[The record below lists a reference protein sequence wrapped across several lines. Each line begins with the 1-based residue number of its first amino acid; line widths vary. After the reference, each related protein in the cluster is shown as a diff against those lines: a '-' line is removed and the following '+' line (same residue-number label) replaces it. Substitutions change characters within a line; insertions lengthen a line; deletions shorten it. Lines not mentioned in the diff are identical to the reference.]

1 MSPESAGR
9 ISAQTST
16 TDSYREIFT
25 AGIWSNN
32 PGMAQLLGLCPLLA
46 VSRTLLTGL
55 ALGIATL
62 LVICATNVLVSVA
75 RRWIDARVRLPA
87 LVLIIAAFVTSVD
100 LLFKAWWFDMYG
112 EIGLFIPLIVTNCVI
127 LSRAEAFAIRN
138 PLLPALL
145 DGLGHGLGFLLV
157 LTALG
162 AARELFSQGLLIAS
176 LPPGGFFALAG
187 LIALRN
193 VLLTRKVASR

>member
-1 MSPESAGR
+1 M
-9 ISAQTST
+9 TSQAST
-16 TDSYREIFT
+16 AANYREIFRS
-25 AGIWSNN
+25 GLWSNN
-32 PGMAQLLGLCPLLA
+32 PGIAQLLGLCPLLA

-62 LVICATNVLVSVA
+62 LVVCATNALVSLT

-100 LLFKAWWFDMYG
+100 LLFKAYWFELHG

-127 LSRAEAFAIRN
+127 LSRAEAFASRN

-157 LTALG
+157 LAVLG
-162 AARELFSQGLLIAS
+162 AVRELVGNGLLIAS

-193 VLLTRKVASR
+193 FIQHRRKPPDDP

>member
-1 MSPESAGR
+1 MSPETAGKMT
-9 ISAQTST
+9 AQTST
-16 TDSYREIFT
+16 TGSYREIFS

-62 LVICATNVLVSVA
+62 LVICATNVLVSLF
-75 RRWIDARVRLPA
+75 RPWIDARVRLPS
-87 LVLIIAAFVTSVD
+87 LVLIIAAFVTSID
-100 LLFKAWWFDMYG
+100 LLFKAYWFDMYG

-127 LSRAEAFAIRN
+127 LSRAESFASRN
-138 PLLPALL
+138 RLLPALL

-176 LPPGGFFALAG
+176 LPLDGFFALAG

-193 VLLTRKVASR
+193 SLLTRKVASR

>member
-1 MSPESAGR
+1 MITPA
-9 ISAQTST
+9 AT
-16 TDSYREIFT
+16 TGSYREIFS
-25 AGIWSNN
+25 AGVWSNN
-32 PGMAQLLGLCPLLA
+32 PGMAQLLGLCPLIA

-62 LVICATNVLVSVA
+62 LVICATNVLVSLC
-75 RRWIDARVRLPA
+75 RPWIDSRVRLPA
-87 LVLIIAAFVTSVD
+87 LVLIIAAFVTCID
-100 LLFKAWWFDMYG
+100 LLFKAYWFDMYG

-127 LSRAEAFAIRN
+127 LSRAEAFASRN
-138 PLLPALL
+138 ALPPALL

-157 LTALG
+157 LAALG
-162 AARELFSQGLLIAS
+162 AMRELFSQGLLIAS

-193 VLLTRKVASR
+193 VWLNRKIAPR

>member
-1 MSPESAGR
+1 MH
-9 ISAQTST
+9 TST
-16 TDSYREIFT
+16 SSYREIFRT
-25 AGIWSNN
+25 GLWSNN

-46 VSRTLLTGL
+46 VSRTLITGL

-62 LVICATNVLVSVA
+62 LVICATNVLVSSC
-75 RRWIDARVRLPA
+75 RKWIDARVRLPA

-100 LLFKAWWFDMYG
+100 LIFKAYWFDLYG

-157 LTALG
+157 LTVLG
-162 AARELFSQGLLIAS
+162 AVREVIGGGLLIAS

-187 LIALRN
+187 LIALRSFWLGKRN
-193 VLLTRKVASR
+193 AAR

>member
-1 MSPESAGR
+1 MTT
-9 ISAQTST
+9 QTST
-16 TDSYREIFT
+16 AGSYRQIFS

-62 LVICATNVLVSVA
+62 MVICATNVLVSA
-75 RRWIDARVRLPA
+75 SRTWIDTRVRLPA
-87 LVLIIAAFVTSVD
+87 LVLIIAAFVTSID
-100 LLFKAWWFDMYG
+100 LLFKAYWFDMYG

-127 LSRAEAFAIRN
+127 LSRAEAFASRN
-138 PLLPALL
+138 RLLPALL
-145 DGLGHGLGFLLV
+145 DGLGHGIGFLLV
-157 LTALG
+157 LAALG
-162 AARELFSQGLLIAS
+162 AVRELFSQGLLIAS

-193 VLLTRKVASR
+193 FLLNKRASAP

>member
-1 MSPESAGR
+1 M
-9 ISAQTST
+9 TSQAST
-16 TDSYREIFT
+16 AANYREIFRS
-25 AGIWSNN
+25 GLWSNN
-32 PGMAQLLGLCPLLA
+32 PGIAQLLGLCPLLA

-62 LVICATNVLVSVA
+62 LVVCATNALVSLT

-100 LLFKAWWFDMYG
+100 QLFKAWWFELYG

-127 LSRAEAFAIRN
+127 LSRAEAFASRN

-157 LTALG
+157 LAVLG
-162 AARELFSQGLLIAS
+162 AVREVLGNGLLIAS

-193 VLLTRKVASR
+193 FIQHRRKPPDDP

>member
-1 MSPESAGR
+1 MT
-9 ISAQTST
+9 AQTVT
-16 TDSYREIFT
+16 AGSYRKILS

-62 LVICATNVLVSVA
+62 LVICATNVLVSFC
-75 RRWIDARVRLPA
+75 RLWIDSRVRLPA
-87 LVLIIAAFVTSVD
+87 LVLIIAALVTSID
-100 LLFKAWWFDMYG
+100 LVFKAYWFDMYG

-127 LSRAEAFAIRN
+127 LSRAEAFASRN
-138 PLLPALL
+138 RLLPALL
-145 DGLGHGLGFLLV
+145 DGLGHGIGFLLV

-162 AARELFSQGLLIAS
+162 AVRELFSQGLLIAS

-193 VLLTRKVASR
+193 RWLSSRAG

>member
-1 MSPESAGR
+1 M
-9 ISAQTST
+9 TSQVST
-16 TDSYREIFT
+16 ARNYREILRS
-25 AGIWSNN
+25 GIWSNN

-46 VSRTLLTGL
+46 VSRTLITGL

-62 LVICATNVLVSVA
+62 LVVCATNALVSLT

-100 LLFKAWWFDMYG
+100 LLFKAWWFELYG

-127 LSRAEAFAIRN
+127 LSRAEAFASRN

-157 LTALG
+157 LAVLG
-162 AARELFSQGLLIAS
+162 AVRELVGNGLLIAS

-193 VLLTRKVASR
+193 FIQHRRKPPDDP

>member
-1 MSPESAGR
+1 MTV
-9 ISAQTST
+9 QTST
-16 TDSYREIFT
+16 TSYREIFST
-25 AGIWSNN
+25 GLWSNN

-46 VSRTLLTGL
+46 VSRTLITGL

-62 LVICATNVLVSVA
+62 LVICATNVLVSFC

-100 LLFKAWWFDMYG
+100 LVFKAYWFDLYG
-112 EIGLFIPLIVTNCVI
+112 EIGLFVPLIVTNCVI

-162 AARELFSQGLLIAS
+162 AVREMVGSGLLIAS

-193 VLLTRKVASR
+193 FRLNKRIAAHDP

>member
-1 MSPESAGR
+1 MAT
-9 ISAQTST
+9 QTSAI
-16 TDSYREIFT
+16 SYRKIFST
-25 AGIWSNN
+25 GLWSNN

-46 VSRTLLTGL
+46 VSRTLITGL

-62 LVICATNVLVSVA
+62 LVICATNVLVSLC

-87 LVLIIAAFVTSVD
+87 LVLIIAAFVTSID
-100 LLFKAWWFDMYG
+100 LLFKAYWFHMYI

-138 PLLPALL
+138 PLLPSLL

-162 AARELFSQGLLIAS
+162 GVRELIAGGLLIAS

-193 VLLTRKVASR
+193 LRLNKRTAAHDT

>member
-1 MSPESAGR
+1 MSA
-9 ISAQTST
+9 
-16 TDSYREIFT
+16 YKEI
-25 AGIWSNN
+25 AWNGIWKQNTIL
-32 PGMAQLLGLCPLLA
+32 AQVLGLCPLLA
-46 VSRTLLTGL
+46 VSRTLITGL

-62 LVICATNVLVSVA
+62 LVVCATNALVSLT

-100 LLFKAWWFDMYG
+100 LLFKAYWFELHG

-127 LSRAEAFAIRN
+127 LSRAEAFASRN

-157 LTALG
+157 LAVLG
-162 AARELFSQGLLIAS
+162 AVRELVGNGLLIAS

-193 VLLTRKVASR
+193 FIQHRRKPPDDP

>member
-1 MSPESAGR
+1 M
-9 ISAQTST
+9 TSQAST
-16 TDSYREIFT
+16 AANYREIFRS
-25 AGIWSNN
+25 GLWSNN
-32 PGMAQLLGLCPLLA
+32 PGIAQLLGLCPLLA

-62 LVICATNVLVSVA
+62 LVVCATNALVSLT

-100 LLFKAWWFDMYG
+100 LLFKAYWFELHG

-127 LSRAEAFAIRN
+127 LSRAEAFASRN

-157 LTALG
+157 LAVLG
-162 AARELFSQGLLIAS
+162 AVRELLGNGLLIAS

-193 VLLTRKVASR
+193 FIQHRRKPPDDP

>member
-1 MSPESAGR
+1 M
-9 ISAQTST
+9 TSQAST
-16 TDSYREIFT
+16 AANYREIFRS
-25 AGIWSNN
+25 GLWSNN
-32 PGMAQLLGLCPLLA
+32 PGIAQLLGLCPLLA
-46 VSRTLLTGL
+46 VSRTLITGL

-62 LVICATNVLVSVA
+62 LVVCATNALVSLT

-100 LLFKAWWFDMYG
+100 LLFKAYWFELHG

-127 LSRAEAFAIRN
+127 LSRAEAFASRN
-138 PLLPALL
+138 RLLPALL

-157 LTALG
+157 LAVLG
-162 AARELFSQGLLIAS
+162 AVRELVGNGLLIAS

-193 VLLTRKVASR
+193 FIQHRRKPPDDP

>member
-1 MSPESAGR
+1 MTAPR
-9 ISAQTST
+9 ST
-16 TDSYREIFT
+16 TSSYREILQS
-25 AGIWSNN
+25 GIWSNS

-46 VSRTLLTGL
+46 VSRTLLAGL

-62 LVICATNVLVSVA
+62 LVVCATNALVSLT
-75 RRWIDARVRLPA
+75 RHWIDARVRLPV
-87 LVLIIAAFVTSVD
+87 LVLIIATFVSSVD
-100 LLFKAWWFDMYG
+100 LLFKAYWFDLHG

-127 LSRAEAFAIRN
+127 LGRAEAFASRN

-157 LTALG
+157 LAVLG
-162 AARELFSQGLLIAS
+162 AARELAGGGLLIAS

-193 VLLTRKVASR
+193 FIQHRRKQPDDP

>member
-1 MSPESAGR
+1 M
-9 ISAQTST
+9 TSQAST
-16 TDSYREIFT
+16 AANYREIFRS
-25 AGIWSNN
+25 GLWSNN

-46 VSRTLLTGL
+46 VSRTLITGL

-62 LVICATNVLVSVA
+62 LVVCATNALVSLT

-100 LLFKAWWFDMYG
+100 LLFKAYWFELHG

-127 LSRAEAFAIRN
+127 LSRAEAFASRN

-157 LTALG
+157 LAVLG
-162 AARELFSQGLLIAS
+162 AVRELVGNGLLIAS

-193 VLLTRKVASR
+193 FIQHRRKPPDDP

>member
-1 MSPESAGR
+1 MTTQA
-9 ISAQTST
+9 ST
-16 TDSYREIFT
+16 APNHREIFQS
-25 AGIWSNN
+25 GLWSNN

-46 VSRTLLTGL
+46 VSRTLITGL

-62 LVICATNVLVSVA
+62 LVVCATNALVSLT

-87 LVLIIAAFVTSVD
+87 LVLIIAAFVTSID
-100 LLFKAWWFDMYG
+100 LLFKAYWFELYG

-127 LSRAEAFAIRN
+127 LSRAEAFASRN

-157 LTALG
+157 LAVLG
-162 AARELFSQGLLIAS
+162 AAREVVGSGLLIAS

-193 VLLTRKVASR
+193 FIQHRRKLPDDP

>member
-1 MSPESAGR
+1 M
-9 ISAQTST
+9 TSQAST
-16 TDSYREIFT
+16 AANYREIFRS
-25 AGIWSNN
+25 GLWSKN
-32 PGMAQLLGLCPLLA
+32 PGIAQLLGLCPLLA

-62 LVICATNVLVSVA
+62 LVVCATNALVSLT

-100 LLFKAWWFDMYG
+100 LLFKAWWFELYG
-112 EIGLFIPLIVTNCVI
+112 EIGLFLPLIVTNCVI
-127 LSRAEAFAIRN
+127 LSRAEAFASRN

-157 LTALG
+157 LAVLG
-162 AARELFSQGLLIAS
+162 AVREVLGNGLLIAS

-193 VLLTRKVASR
+193 FIQHRRKPPDDP

>member
-1 MSPESAGR
+1 M
-9 ISAQTST
+9 TSQAST
-16 TDSYREIFT
+16 AVNYREIFRS
-25 AGIWSNN
+25 GLWSNN
-32 PGMAQLLGLCPLLA
+32 PGIAQLLGLCPLLA
-46 VSRTLLTGL
+46 VSRTLITGL

-62 LVICATNVLVSVA
+62 LVVCATNALVSLT

-100 LLFKAWWFDMYG
+100 LLFKAYWFELHG

-127 LSRAEAFAIRN
+127 LSRAEAFASRN
-138 PLLPALL
+138 RLLPALL

-157 LTALG
+157 LAVLG
-162 AARELFSQGLLIAS
+162 AVRELVGNGLLIAS

-193 VLLTRKVASR
+193 FIQHRRKPPDDP

>member
-1 MSPESAGR
+1 M
-9 ISAQTST
+9 TSQAST
-16 TDSYREIFT
+16 ARNYREILRS
-25 AGIWSNN
+25 GIWSNN

-46 VSRTLLTGL
+46 VSRTLITGL

-62 LVICATNVLVSVA
+62 LVVCATNALVSLM
-75 RRWIDARVRLPA
+75 RSWIDPRVRLPA

-100 LLFKAWWFDMYG
+100 LLFKAYWFELYG

-127 LSRAEAFAIRN
+127 LSRAEAFASRN
-138 PLLPALL
+138 PLLPSLL

-157 LTALG
+157 LAVLG
-162 AARELFSQGLLIAS
+162 AARELVAGGLLIAS

-193 VLLTRKVASR
+193 FCLQKWTTSR

>member
-1 MSPESAGR
+1 MTVPA
-9 ISAQTST
+9 ST
-16 TDSYREIFT
+16 GSHREIFLS
-25 AGIWSNN
+25 GIWSNS

-46 VSRTLLTGL
+46 VSRTLVAGL

-62 LVICATNVLVSVA
+62 LVVCATNALVSLT
-75 RRWIDARVRLPA
+75 RHWIDARVRLPA

-100 LLFKAWWFDMYG
+100 LLFKAWWFELYG

-127 LSRAEAFAIRN
+127 LSRAEAFASRN
-138 PLLPALL
+138 PLLPSLL

-157 LTALG
+157 LAALG
-162 AARELFSQGLLIAS
+162 TVRELLGNGLLVAS

-193 VLLTRKVASR
+193 FIQHRRTADP

>member
-1 MSPESAGR
+1 MTV
-9 ISAQTST
+9 QTGT
-16 TDSYREIFT
+16 IGSYREIFST
-25 AGIWSNN
+25 GLWANN

-46 VSRTLLTGL
+46 VSRTLATGL

-62 LVICATNVLVSVA
+62 LVICATNVLVSA
-75 RRWIDARVRLPA
+75 SRTWIDTRVRLPA
-87 LVLIIAAFVTSVD
+87 LVLIVAAFVTSVD
-100 LLFKAWWFDMYG
+100 LLFKAYWFDMYG

-138 PLLPALL
+138 RLLPALL

-162 AARELFSQGLLIAS
+162 AVRELIGNGLLIAS

-193 VLLTRKVASR
+193 VWQNRQARSR

>member
-1 MSPESAGR
+1 M
-9 ISAQTST
+9 TSQAST
-16 TDSYREIFT
+16 AANYREIFRS
-25 AGIWSNN
+25 GLWSNN

-46 VSRTLLTGL
+46 VSRTLITGL

-62 LVICATNVLVSVA
+62 LVVCATNALVSLT

-100 LLFKAWWFDMYG
+100 LLFKAYWFELHG

-127 LSRAEAFAIRN
+127 LSRAEAFASRN
-138 PLLPALL
+138 RLLPALL

-157 LTALG
+157 LAVLG
-162 AARELFSQGLLIAS
+162 AVRELVGNGLLIAN

-193 VLLTRKVASR
+193 FIQHRRKPPDDP

>member
-1 MSPESAGR
+1 M
-9 ISAQTST
+9 TSQAST
-16 TDSYREIFT
+16 NRNYREIFRS
-25 AGIWSNN
+25 GVWSNS

-46 VSRTLLTGL
+46 VSRTLITGL

-62 LVICATNVLVSVA
+62 LVVCATNALVSLT

-100 LLFKAWWFDMYG
+100 LLFKAYWFELHG

-127 LSRAEAFAIRN
+127 LSRAEAFASRN

-157 LTALG
+157 LAVLG
-162 AARELFSQGLLIAS
+162 AVRELVGNGLLIAS

-193 VLLTRKVASR
+193 FIQHRRKPPDDP

>member
-1 MSPESAGR
+1 M
-9 ISAQTST
+9 TSQAST
-16 TDSYREIFT
+16 AANYREIFRS
-25 AGIWSNN
+25 GLWSNN
-32 PGMAQLLGLCPLLA
+32 PGIAQLLGLCPLLA
-46 VSRTLLTGL
+46 VSRTLITGL

-62 LVICATNVLVSVA
+62 LVVCATNALVSLT

-100 LLFKAWWFDMYG
+100 LLFKAYWFELHG

-127 LSRAEAFAIRN
+127 LSRAEAFASRN
-138 PLLPALL
+138 RLLPALL

-157 LTALG
+157 LAVLG
-162 AARELFSQGLLIAS
+162 AVRELVGNGLLIAN

-193 VLLTRKVASR
+193 FIQHRRKPPDDP

>member
-1 MSPESAGR
+1 M
-9 ISAQTST
+9 TSQAST
-16 TDSYREIFT
+16 AANYREIFRS
-25 AGIWSNN
+25 GLWSNN
-32 PGMAQLLGLCPLLA
+32 PGIAQLLGLCPLLA
-46 VSRTLLTGL
+46 VSRTLITGL

-62 LVICATNVLVSVA
+62 LVVCATNALVSLT

-100 LLFKAWWFDMYG
+100 LLFKAYWFELHG

-127 LSRAEAFAIRN
+127 LSRAEAFASRN

-157 LTALG
+157 LAVLG
-162 AARELFSQGLLIAS
+162 AVRELVGNGLLIAS

-193 VLLTRKVASR
+193 FIQHRRKPPDDP

>member
-1 MSPESAGR
+1 MSSQA
-9 ISAQTST
+9 ST
-16 TDSYREIFT
+16 AANYREILRN
-25 AGIWSNN
+25 GIWSNS

-46 VSRTLLTGL
+46 VSRTLLAGL
-55 ALGIATL
+55 ALGVATL
-62 LVICATNVLVSVA
+62 LVVCATNALVSLT

-87 LVLIIAAFVTSVD
+87 LVLIIATFVSSVD
-100 LLFKAWWFDMYG
+100 LLFKAYWFELHG

-127 LSRAEAFAIRN
+127 LSRAEAFASRN

-157 LTALG
+157 LAVLG
-162 AARELFSQGLLIAS
+162 AVRELLGNGLLIAS

-193 VLLTRKVASR
+193 LIQHRRKPPDDP

>member
-1 MSPESAGR
+1 M
-9 ISAQTST
+9 TSQAST
-16 TDSYREIFT
+16 ASNYREIFRS
-25 AGIWSNN
+25 GLWSNN
-32 PGMAQLLGLCPLLA
+32 PGIAQLLGLCPLLA
-46 VSRTLLTGL
+46 VSRTLITGL

-62 LVICATNVLVSVA
+62 LVVCATNALVSLT

-100 LLFKAWWFDMYG
+100 LLFKAYWFELHG

-127 LSRAEAFAIRN
+127 LSRAEAFASRN
-138 PLLPALL
+138 RLLPALL

-157 LTALG
+157 LAVLG
-162 AARELFSQGLLIAS
+162 AVRELVGNGLLIAS

-193 VLLTRKVASR
+193 FIQHRRKPPDDP

>member
-1 MSPESAGR
+1 
-9 ISAQTST
+9 
-16 TDSYREIFT
+16 
-25 AGIWSNN
+25 
-32 PGMAQLLGLCPLLA
+32 
-46 VSRTLLTGL
+46 
-55 ALGIATL
+55 
-62 LVICATNVLVSVA
+62 
-75 RRWIDARVRLPA
+75 VRLPA

-100 LLFKAWWFDMYG
+100 LIFKAYWFNLYG

-157 LTALG
+157 LAALG
-162 AARELFSQGLLIAS
+162 AVRELAGGGLLIAS

-193 VLLTRKVASR
+193 FLLNKRTAAR

>member
-1 MSPESAGR
+1 M
-9 ISAQTST
+9 T
-16 TDSYREIFT
+16 TQAPTVSNYREIFRS
-25 AGIWSNN
+25 GIWSNT

-46 VSRTLLTGL
+46 VSRTLITGL

-62 LVICATNVLVSVA
+62 LVVCATNALVSLT

-100 LLFKAWWFDMYG
+100 LLFKAYWFELHG

-127 LSRAEAFAIRN
+127 LSRAEAFASRN

-157 LTALG
+157 LAVLG
-162 AARELFSQGLLIAS
+162 AVRELVGNGLLIAS

-193 VLLTRKVASR
+193 FIQHRRKPPDDP

>member
-1 MSPESAGR
+1 MT
-9 ISAQTST
+9 AQTVT
-16 TDSYREIFT
+16 TSSYREIFS

-32 PGMAQLLGLCPLLA
+32 PGMVQLLGLCPLIA

-62 LVICATNVLVSVA
+62 LVICATNVLVSLC
-75 RRWIDARVRLPA
+75 RRWIDSRVRLPA
-87 LVLIIAAFVTSVD
+87 LVLVIAAFVTSID
-100 LLFKAWWFDMYG
+100 LLFKAYWFDMYG

-127 LSRAEAFAIRN
+127 LSRAEAFASRN
-138 PLLPALL
+138 QPLPALL
-145 DGLGHGLGFLLV
+145 DGLGHGIGFLLV
-157 LTALG
+157 LAALG
-162 AARELFSQGLLIAS
+162 TVRELFSQGLLIAS

-193 VLLTRKVASR
+193 FWRNRKVAS

>member
-1 MSPESAGR
+1 MSV
-9 ISAQTST
+9 QTSIT
-16 TDSYREIFT
+16 GSYREIFS
-25 AGIWSNN
+25 AGVWSNN
-32 PGMAQLLGLCPLLA
+32 PGMVQLLGLCPLIA

-62 LVICATNVLVSVA
+62 LVICATNGLVSLC
-75 RRWIDARVRLPA
+75 RQWIDSRVRLPA
-87 LVLIIAAFVTSVD
+87 LVLIIAAFVTSID
-100 LLFKAWWFDMYG
+100 LIFKAYWFDMYG

-127 LSRAEAFAIRN
+127 LSRAEAFASRN
-138 PLLPALL
+138 RLLPALL
-145 DGLGHGLGFLLV
+145 DGLGHGIGFLLV

-162 AARELFSQGLLIAS
+162 AVREMFNQGLLIAS

-193 VLLTRKVASR
+193 LWLKKKLAAR

>member
-1 MSPESAGR
+1 M
-9 ISAQTST
+9 TSQAST
-16 TDSYREIFT
+16 AANYREIFRS
-25 AGIWSNN
+25 GLWSNN
-32 PGMAQLLGLCPLLA
+32 PGIAQLLGLCPLLA

-62 LVICATNVLVSVA
+62 LVVCATNALVSLT

-100 LLFKAWWFDMYG
+100 QLFKAWWFELYG

-127 LSRAEAFAIRN
+127 LSRAEAFASRN

-157 LTALG
+157 LAVLG
-162 AARELFSQGLLIAS
+162 AVRELVGNGLLIAS

-193 VLLTRKVASR
+193 FIQHRRKPPDDP

>member
-1 MSPESAGR
+1 M
-9 ISAQTST
+9 TSQAST
-16 TDSYREIFT
+16 ASNYREILRN
-25 AGIWSNN
+25 GIWSNS

-46 VSRTLLTGL
+46 VSRTLIAGL

-62 LVICATNVLVSVA
+62 LVVCATNALVSLT

-100 LLFKAWWFDMYG
+100 LLFKAWWFELYG

-127 LSRAEAFAIRN
+127 LSRAEAFASRN

-157 LTALG
+157 LAVLG
-162 AARELFSQGLLIAS
+162 AVREVLGNGLLIAS

-193 VLLTRKVASR
+193 FIQHRRKPPDDP

>member
-1 MSPESAGR
+1 MT
-9 ISAQTST
+9 AQTST
-16 TDSYREIFT
+16 SRNYRETFSS
-25 AGIWSNN
+25 GIWSRN
-32 PGMAQLLGLCPLLA
+32 PGIAQLLGLCPLLA

-62 LVICATNVLVSVA
+62 LVICATNVLVSA
-75 RRWIDARVRLPA
+75 TRRWIDPRVRLPA

-100 LLFKAWWFDMYG
+100 LLFKAWWFELYG

-127 LSRAEAFAIRN
+127 LSRAEAFASRN

-145 DGLGHGLGFLLV
+145 DGLGHGIGFLLV
-157 LTALG
+157 LTVLG
-162 AARELFSQGLLIAS
+162 AVRELVGNGLLIAS

-193 VLLTRKVASR
+193 FCLTREAAA

>member
-1 MSPESAGR
+1 MAIHAS
-9 ISAQTST
+9 TS
-16 TDSYREIFT
+16 SYREIFRT
-25 AGIWSNN
+25 GLWSNN

-46 VSRTLLTGL
+46 VSRTLITGL

-62 LVICATNVLVSVA
+62 LVICATNVLVSA
-75 RRWIDARVRLPA
+75 CRKWIDARVRLPA

-100 LLFKAWWFDMYG
+100 LIFKAYWFNLYG

-157 LTALG
+157 LAALG
-162 AARELFSQGLLIAS
+162 AVRELAGGGLLIAS

-193 VLLTRKVASR
+193 FLLNKRTAAR